1 MLSRSRTEIRVRSE
15 SANRWICEVWS
26 RSNLIDPETEV
37 LLSPGDALLNEMKVW
52 TIAQGGEQTMWNHFG
67 FETEGDATMFVLRW
81 SSA

>member
-1 MLSRSRTEIRVRSE
+1 
-15 SANRWICEVWS
+15 
-26 RSNLIDPETEV
+26 
-37 LLSPGDALLNEMKVW
+37 LLSPGDALLDEMKVW